1 MPIWIDDANAL
12 DRLLPRLGTRLCMD
26 TEFMRTDSF
35 LPKLALIQVES
46 DGDAALLDPT
56 SAANVSTF
64 GALLSEPERLC
75 VMHSASEDLEAL
87 RPIAPAGIGR
97 LFDTQIAAAFA
108 GLGPGLSYQKLVAEL
123 TGITLPK
130 AETRS
135 DWLKRPLTEEQIDYA
150 AKDVTYLPMIHDH
163 LSEKLDERGYAAWH
177 AEDCARLADKARRD
191 EIDQQ
196 PQKALRAASDW
207 DSDQQALLRR
217 LLLWRESRARTLDK
231 PKPWILD
238 DARALDFVAN
248 PPRDDSDLYERGK
261 GLRAFRGSQ
270 RAEVFELL
278 REPIRDDEREFESI
292 PPAPSSQERKAISA
306 LKEIVVA
313 KAAELDIPD
322 GLLCSRRHLESLW
335 ASRTWPRA
343 LEGWRRGVLHDALM
357 ARLPD

>member
-1 MPIWIDDANAL
+1 MPIWIDQSAAL
-12 DRLLPRLGTRLCMD
+12 NHLLPRLGERLCMD

-35 LPKLALIQVES
+35 LPKLALIQIEL
-46 DGDAALLDPT
+46 DGDAALVDPV
-56 SAANVSTF
+56 AAIDLP
-64 GALLSEPERLC
+64 ALGKMISDPARLC

-87 RPIAPAGIGR
+87 RPMAPAGIGR

-108 GLGPGLSYQKLVAEL
+108 GFGPGLSYQKLVAEL
-123 TGITLPK
+123 TGVTLPK

-135 DWLKRPLTEEQIDYA
+135 DWLRRPLSDQQIDYA
-150 AKDVTYLPMIHDH
+150 AKDVTYLPTIHDQ
-163 LSEKLDERGYAAWH
+163 LGLKLDERGYTAWH
-177 AEDCARLADKARRD
+177 TEDCARLVDKARRD

-207 DSDQQALLRR
+207 DPDQQALLRR

-248 PPRDDSDLYERGK
+248 LPHDDSDLYERGK
-261 GLRAFRGSQ
+261 GLRAFRGPQ
-270 RAEVFELL
+270 RTEVMELL
-278 REPIRDDEREFESI
+278 REPIRDDEREFDKI
-292 PPAPSSQERKAISA
+292 PPSPSAQERKAISA
-306 LKEIVVA
+306 MKEVVVA

-322 GLLCSRRHLESLW
+322 GLLCSRRHLETLW

-343 LEGWRRGVLHDALM
+343 LEGWRQGVLHDALM